1 MNIKSNCA
9 VLIYGSSLL
18 IFLFLFFFLGVF
30 VKHQRVCTEPTIGY
44 FGISAIMSL
53 PCFRDWPFALIGF
66 SFYAHPNVHHF
77 TYFEALSVI
86 DYAVKHQNVVLY
98 LDSVGEG

>member
-1 MNIKSNCA
+1 MAAI
-9 VLIYGSSLL
+9 VRFQPTHLGV
-18 IFLFLFFFLGVF
+18 FFFLVLGLGA
-30 VKHQRVCTEPTIGY
+30 RAEPTIGY
-44 FGISAIMSL
+44 FGISAIMDL
-53 PCFRDWPFALIGF
+53 PCFYDWPIALIGF

-98 LDSVGEG
+98 LDSVGKV